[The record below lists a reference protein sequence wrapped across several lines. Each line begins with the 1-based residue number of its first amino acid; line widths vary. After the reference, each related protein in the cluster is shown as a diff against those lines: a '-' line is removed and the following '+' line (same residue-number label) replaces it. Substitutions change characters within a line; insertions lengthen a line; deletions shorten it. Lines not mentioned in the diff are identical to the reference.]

1 MILKFIRFSIVLLC
15 LYLIGNLIFS
25 VVGIGYKTIIK
36 TATRNPVTPG
46 EFGFSE
52 ARFRD
57 VQNYRDVDVVFIGSS
72 HCYRTYDP
80 RIFAKHEISSFNLGT
95 TGQTPLNSYFVL
107 KRYFDQLSP
116 KLVIFDLNYRV
127 INRDGL
133 ESFYDISIN
142 SSYAPEILEMAIAIK
157 SPHAINGAISK
168 WLLSLTGLEKQR
180 PQQPMPGER
189 YIPGGYVEFTNP
201 DKKRPKNRDK
211 QDIFA
216 ANSEKK
222 LLITPNADQLKY
234 IRKLVAFVKSK
245 GTKIVLITKPEPPE
259 NLQIVANYSEIHDT
273 FDQIARETDAPYFDF
288 NKINLPLDSN
298 RHFYDKEYLNSE
310 GVKIFNPI
318 LIEFLRKKHMIS
330 GAK

>member
-1 MILKFIRFSIVLLC
+1 MILKFIRFSIILIC

-46 EFGFSE
+46 AFGFSE

-57 VQNYRDVDVVFIGSS
+57 VQNYRNVDVVFIGSS

-80 RIFAKHEISSFNLGT
+80 RIYAKYGISSFNLGT

-142 SSYAPEILEMAIAIK
+142 SSYAPEILEMALAIK

-168 WLLSLTGLEKQR
+168 WLLSLTGLDKQR

-189 YIPGGYVEFTNP
+189 YIPGGYVEFTKP

-234 IRKLVAFVKSK
+234 IHKLVEFTK
-245 GTKIVLITKPEPPE
+245 GRGAEIVLITKPEPPE
-259 NLQIVANYSEIHDT
+259 NLQIVANYSEIYDA
-273 FDQIARETDAPYFDF
+273 FSKIAQETDVSFFDF
-288 NKINLPLDSN
+288 NKMDLPLDSH
-298 RHFYDKEYLNSE
+298 RHYYDKEYLNSE

-318 LIEFLRKKHMIS
+318 LIEFLQKKLIIP
-330 GAK
+330 ALK

>member
-1 MILKFIRFSIVLLC
+1 MILRFLRFSIILVF
-15 LYLIGNLIFS
+15 LYLIANLIFS
-25 VVGIGYKTIIK
+25 AVGIGYKTIIK

-46 EFGFSE
+46 AFGFSE

-72 HCYRTYDP
+72 HCYRTHDP
-80 RIFAKHEISSFNLGT
+80 RIYARHGITSFNLGT

-116 KLVIFDLNYRV
+116 ELVIFDLNYRV

-142 SSYAPEILEMAIAIK
+142 SSYAPEILEMALAIR

-168 WLLSLTGLEKQR
+168 WLLSLTGLEKRR

-189 YIPGGYVEFTNP
+189 YIPGGYVEFTKP
-201 DKKRPKNRDK
+201 DKKRPKNRGK

-216 ANSEKK
+216 AKSDKK

-234 IRKLVAFVKSK
+234 IRKLVEFAKRK
-245 GTKIVLITKPEPPE
+245 GAKIVLITKPEPPE
-259 NLQIVANYSEIHDT
+259 MLQIVGNYSEIHHT
-273 FDQIARETDAPYFDF
+273 FDKIARETGAPYLDF
-288 NKINLPLDSN
+288 NEIDLPLDSQ
-298 RHFYDKEYLNSE
+298 RHFYDREYLNSE
-310 GVKIFNPI
+310 GVKIFIPI
-318 LIEFLRKKHMIS
+318 LIDFILKRWRL
-330 GAK
+330 